1 MRGNETTLD
10 RRTSASAMLSI
21 PMRGNEF
28 KATEDIDQAM
38 KVIDPHEG

>member
-1 MRGNETTLD
+1 MRSGPDKRPEPP
-10 RRTSASAMLSI
+10 RGLSI